1 MNKSSKHA
9 DLLDEDKPLAGQK
22 FVCLSF
28 VSPEK
33 IIKQKEIFMFE
44 KFVEQWDFS
53 KSMEKFTQFLSFLS
67 YKYGIDFEKLTTD
80 LQEFA
85 VEEKDKLFFTSLADE
100 YKTYI
105 DAHEDKLEEEFNQLH
120 EFQTSTRGI
129 KVRGSFPSQQ
139 EAELRC
145 KMLRELDPNHDVY
158 VGPVGMWMPFHPEAY
173 KTGRVEYLEQELNE
187 LMNEKDKNERNA
199 KQEFDKRVKEA
210 KENAMEENKRKAKET
225 GAKLT
230 QTMNKEGELVSIN
243 SLNTSEIA
251 LLHESESKNK
261 DISVS
266 DIRKELFDGENIVTE
281 KDNDHGLS
289 KLAITQDDVPNEN
302 NNTEE
307 NSTNEEMEEVD

>member
-33 IIKQKEIFMFE
+33 IIKQREIFMFE

-53 KSMEKFTQFLSFLS
+53 KSMEKFTQFLSFVS
-67 YKYGIDFEKLTTD
+67 YKYSVNFDKLTQD

-85 VEEKDKLFFTSLADE
+85 IEEKDKLFFTTLSDE
-100 YKTYI
+100 YKTYL
-105 DAHEDKLEEEFNQLH
+105 DAHEDKLEEEFNQEH

-158 VGPVGMWMPFHPEAY
+158 VGPVGM
-173 KTGRVEYLEQELNE
+173 
-187 LMNEKDKNERNA
+187 
-199 KQEFDKRVKEA
+199 
-210 KENAMEENKRKAKET
+210 
-225 GAKLT
+225 
-230 QTMNKEGELVSIN
+230 
-243 SLNTSEIA
+243 
-251 LLHESESKNK
+251 
-261 DISVS
+261 
-266 DIRKELFDGENIVTE
+266 
-281 KDNDHGLS
+281 
-289 KLAITQDDVPNEN
+289 
-302 NNTEE
+302 
-307 NSTNEEMEEVD
+307 